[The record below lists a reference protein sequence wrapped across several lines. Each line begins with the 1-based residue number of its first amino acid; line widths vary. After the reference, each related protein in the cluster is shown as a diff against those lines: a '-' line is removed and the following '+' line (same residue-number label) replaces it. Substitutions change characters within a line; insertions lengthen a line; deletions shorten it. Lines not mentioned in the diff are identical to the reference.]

1 MTKKNFI
8 SSQISMI
15 KAFRILIY
23 FAEEVKHQTQ
33 VNLTKSRKETTKLAF
48 NLPQLRFSAQSRS
61 MSL

>member
-1 MTKKNFI
+1 MTKKNCI
-8 SSQISMI
+8 SSQISMT
-15 KAFRILIY
+15 FRILIY
-23 FAEEVKHQTQ
+23 FAEEVKHQNQ